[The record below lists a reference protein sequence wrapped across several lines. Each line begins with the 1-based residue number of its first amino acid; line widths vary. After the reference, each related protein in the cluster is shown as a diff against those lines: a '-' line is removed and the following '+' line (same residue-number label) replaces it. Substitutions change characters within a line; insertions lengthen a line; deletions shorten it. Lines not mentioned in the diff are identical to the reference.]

1 MNGIKTLLASACMLV
16 LVQAGHAQQQETI
29 DPGTIMPDDS
39 VELENRIRSE
49 KFDKILPRV
58 MRDNNIDMWIHI
70 MRPWTPDPLR
80 FELGAPSG
88 VFIFTDRG
96 EDRIE
101 RAAFSASVRDP
112 EVYDIV
118 IEEGME
124 RESGRNALKDGVP
137 VERPGTASELDIR
150 FVGLREFVA
159 ERDPKRIGV
168 NYMDDLATAS
178 SSEAAPL
185 TDGISYKD
193 YNLLIE
199 ALGEKYAQR
208 VCSAEYLIM
217 DYLAGRVMEE
227 IELYE
232 QFGVI
237 AAANLDREFGKV
249 VPGVTK
255 LSDLEGNVFL
265 RTPDGREIHAG
276 DPDPYVLKRGDLFTI
291 LHGAGNQIFHSDL
304 GGNAYILR
312 EGETKAPLEIEEIW
326 KHGMTVRKILKE
338 NIKAGRTAG
347 DTLNLLIRKIEEAGY
362 YYNPIDHYDK
372 SADPEKTQIHLDCHA
387 IGRSGLLG
395 PRISPLG
402 PDWVRNMKIPLLH
415 TFTFEYMVHMPV
427 PKWGKGKH
435 LYIAFHDGA
444 VVTENGVVFPYK
456 PDQGIRLIK

>member
-1 MNGIKTLLASACMLV
+1 MSRMKTFLVSVCVIMLV
-16 LVQAGHAQQQETI
+16 QTGYAQQQETI

-101 RAAFSASVRDP
+101 RAAFGGGVRDP
-112 EVYDIV
+112 KVYDIV
-118 IEEGME
+118 VRAGME
-124 RESGRNALKDGVP
+124 RGSL
-137 VERPGTASELDIR
+137 PGTPPEMDIR
-150 FVGLREFVA
+150 FVGLQEFVV

-178 SSEAAPL
+178 SSEAASL

-199 ALGEKYAQR
+199 ALGRKYAKR
-208 VCSAEYLIM
+208 VCSAEYVIM
-217 DYLAGRVMEE
+217 DYLAGRVKEE
-227 IELYE
+227 IELYA

-265 RTPDGREIHAG
+265 RVPDGREIHAG
-276 DPDPYVLKRGDLFTI
+276 DSKPYVLKGGDLFTI

-312 EGETKAPLEIEEIW
+312 EGETEAPPEIKEIW
-326 KHGMTVRKILKE
+326 KHAMTVRKILKE

-347 DTLNLLIRKIEEAGY
+347 DTLDLLIRKIEEAGY
-362 YYNPIDHYDK
+362 YYNPIDYYDK
-372 SADPEKTQIHLDCHA
+372 SADPEKTQVHLDCHA
-387 IGRSGLLG
+387 VGRSGLIG
-395 PRISPLG
+395 PRISPFG
-402 PDWVRNMKIPLLH
+402 PDWVRNMKIPVLH

-435 LYIAFHDGA
+435 LYIAFHDGV
-444 VVTENGVVFPYK
+444 VVTESGVVFPYK

>member
-1 MNGIKTLLASACMLV
+1 MGKVKIFLIFFSILMLV
-16 LVQAGHAQQQETI
+16 QGLHAQKQETI
-29 DPGTIMPDDS
+29 DPDAILPDDS
-39 VELENRIRSE
+39 VELENQIRRD

-80 FELGAPSG
+80 FELGAGSG

-96 EDRIE
+96 GDRIE
-101 RAAFSASVRDP
+101 RTAFSGGVRDP

-124 RESGRNALKDGVP
+124 RESGGNAFKDGVP
-137 VERPGTASELDIR
+137 VEQPGSSSELDIR
-150 FVGLREFVA
+150 FVGLKEFVV
-159 ERDPKRIGV
+159 ERNPKRIGV
-168 NYMDDLATAS
+168 NYMDDLAVAS
-178 SSEAAPL
+178 SSEASTL

-199 ALGEKYAQR
+199 ALGKKYAKR
-208 VCSAEYLIM
+208 VRSAEYLIM
-217 DYLAGRVMEE
+217 DYLAGRVMKE

-232 QFGVI
+232 QFGII

-265 RTPDGREIHAG
+265 RIPEGREIHAG
-276 DPDPYVLKRGDLFTI
+276 DPDPYVLKGGELFTI
-291 LHGAGNQIFHSDL
+291 LHGAGNRIFHSDL
-304 GGNAYILR
+304 GGNAYVLK
-312 EGETKAPLEIEEIW
+312 EGETEPPEEIREVW
-326 KHGMTVRKILKE
+326 KHAMIVREILLN
-338 NIKAGRTAG
+338 NIKAGATAG
-347 DTLNLLIRKIEEAGY
+347 DTLDLLIRKIEEAGY
-362 YYNPIDHYDK
+362 YYNPVDRYDK

-387 IGRSGLLG
+387 VARSGLVA
-395 PRISPLG
+395 PRISPMG
-402 PDWVRNMKIPLLH
+402 PDWVRDMKIPLLH

-444 VVTENGVVFPYK
+444 VVTEEGIEFIYP
-456 PDQGIRLIK
+456 PDQGIRIIR

>member
-1 MNGIKTLLASACMLV
+1 MLGVITLVCFGITAIWSSY
-16 LVQAGHAQQQETI
+16 AQQQETI
-29 DPGTIMPDDS
+29 NPGTIMPDDS
-39 VELENRIRSE
+39 VELENKIRSE
-49 KFDKILPRV
+49 KFDKILPQV

-80 FELGAPSG
+80 FELGAGSG

-96 EDRIE
+96 EDKIE
-101 RAAFSASVRDP
+101 RAAFGAEVRDP
-112 EVYDIV
+112 DVYDIV
-118 IEEGME
+118 IEEGKE
-124 RESGRNALKDGVP
+124 RKSGGNAFKDGIP
-137 VERPGTASELDIR
+137 VEQPGTSSELDVR
-150 FVGLREFVA
+150 FVGLKEFVK

-178 SSEAAPL
+178 GSEAAPL

-199 ALGEKYAQR
+199 TLGKKYAKR
-208 VCSAEYLIM
+208 VRSAEYLIM
-217 DYLAGRVMEE
+217 DYLAGRVKEE
-227 IELYE
+227 IELSA

-265 RTPDGREIHAG
+265 RIPDGREIHAG
-276 DPDPYVLKRGDLFTI
+276 DSKPYVLKGGDLFTI

-304 GGNAYILR
+304 GGNAYVLR
-312 EGETKAPLEIEEIW
+312 EGETDVPREIRKIW
-326 KHGMTVRKILKE
+326 EHAMKVRKILKE

-347 DTLNLLIRKIEEAGY
+347 ETLNLLIRKIEEAGY

-387 IGRSGLLG
+387 IARSGLVG

-402 PDWVRNMKIPLLH
+402 PDWVRNMKIPVLH

-444 VVTENGVVFPYK
+444 VVTKSGVVFPYK
-456 PDQGIRLIK
+456 PDQGIRIIK

>member
-1 MNGIKTLLASACMLV
+1 MIM

-70 MRPWTPDPLR
+70 MRSWTPDPLR
-80 FELGAPSG
+80 FGLGARSG

-96 EDRIE
+96 EGRIE
-101 RAAFSASVRDP
+101 RAAFGGGVRDP
-112 EVYDIV
+112 KVYDIV
-118 IEEGME
+118 VEEGME
-124 RESGRNALKDGVP
+124 RESGGNAFKDGIP
-137 VERPGTASELDIR
+137 VEQPDTTSELDIR
-150 FVGLREFVA
+150 FVGLKEFVV

-178 SSEAAPL
+178 SSENASL

-208 VCSAEYLIM
+208 VCSAEHLIM

-227 IELYE
+227 IELSA

-265 RTPDGREIHAG
+265 RVPEGREIHAG
-276 DPDPYVLKRGDLFTI
+276 DSKPYVLKGGDLFTI

-312 EGETKAPLEIEEIW
+312 EGETEAPPEIKEVW
-326 KHGMTVRKILKE
+326 KHAMTVREILKD

-347 DTLNLLIRKIEEAGY
+347 DTLNLLVRKIEEAGY
-362 YYNPIDHYDK
+362 YYNPIDNYDK

-387 IGRSGLLG
+387 IARSGLVG

-402 PDWVRNMKIPLLH
+402 PDWVRDMKIPLLH

-444 VVTENGVVFPYK
+444 VVTEDGVVFPYK